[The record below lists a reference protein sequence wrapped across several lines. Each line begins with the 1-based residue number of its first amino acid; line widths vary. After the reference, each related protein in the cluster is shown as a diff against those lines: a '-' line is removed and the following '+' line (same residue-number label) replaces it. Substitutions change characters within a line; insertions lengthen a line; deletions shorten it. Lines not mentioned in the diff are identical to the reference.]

1 MAVGNLI
8 LKPYLLKITNSMEIF
23 ANRNWPYNHP
33 MHMEHLASSCFYNK
47 LLSWTLVEG
56 YIAIECLLLRWKV
69 SWETRLLVDIDT
81 LAMSR
86 HDTMENSEICCNTN
100 PTNTSLSREQECTL
114 AYTIHWQAFSEFRID
129 HVKVLV
135 INDQSHIEVT

>member
-1 MAVGNLI
+1 MQFLAYDPVPYALKIRAGQVAARNLI

-56 YIAIECLLLRWKV
+56 YIAIECLLLR
-69 SWETRLLVDIDT
+69 
-81 LAMSR
+81 
-86 HDTMENSEICCNTN
+86 
-100 PTNTSLSREQECTL
+100 
-114 AYTIHWQAFSEFRID
+114 
-129 HVKVLV
+129 
-135 INDQSHIEVT
+135 